1 MVTALPARSADAM
14 KPSPPA
20 TVSCTTA
27 ASSGDVYDVNC
38 AIELSGSQNPKAV
51 SFIEPPYE
59 VVELLEALT
68 DKDDEN
74 LWKIRLRF
82 LLMGEVTLLFKVE
95 YQSGSTVQIGT
106 KYNPFVS
113 TFKANPVRRGK
124 VTTDSQGNAVREYES
139 D

>member
-1 MVTALPARSADAM
+1 MVAALPASFADAM

-20 TVSCTTA
+20 TVSCSTGT
-27 ASSGDVYDVNC
+27 SSGDVYDVDC
-38 AIELSGSQNPKAV
+38 SIKLSGPQKPKAV

-59 VVELLEALT
+59 VVELLEAVT

-74 LWKIRLRF
+74 LWKIKLRF
-82 LLMGEVTLLFKVE
+82 LLMGEVSLFFKVE

-106 KYNPFVS
+106 KYNPFIS

-124 VTTDSQGNAVREYES
+124 VTIDDDGNATREYES